1 MKKLVLQYWVKQ
13 ITVYGY
19 VIKRCDG
26 GQVYYNLYARWN
38 KGNWKCEL
46 YSMVT
51 IHTYPEAVAACREM
65 MDDIKNEIEK
75 EVK

>member
-1 MKKLVLQYWVKQ
+1 MKQLILQYWVKN
-13 ITVYGY
+13 ITIYGY
-19 VIKRCDG
+19 IIKRCDG
-26 GQVYYNLYARWN
+26 GTVYYNLYAKWKR
-38 KGNWKCEL
+38 GDWKCES

-51 IHTYPEAVAACREM
+51 RHTHQDAVAACREM